1 MDINENSSV
10 LSVSHLTKKY
20 GNFTALDDVSFEI
33 PRGKIIGFLGP
44 NGSGKTTCIKII
56 AGLLTPSD
64 GTVTVSGIPLGEKT
78 KAHIA
83 YLPERNSIPEHFRV
97 AEAVDYYADFFSDF
111 DRSRAV
117 SMLESL
123 GVDPNFV
130 IKNLS
135 KGTKEKVQLVM
146 VMSRRAD
153 VYLLDEPISG
163 VDPAAR
169 DFIIGTILSM
179 HSPDSS
185 VLISTHLISD
195 IETVMHGFLLLKNG
209 KIHSSGTPEG
219 LKEKTGK
226 TVDEYFREVFRC

>member
-1 MDINENSSV
+1 MDKSEMTPV
-10 LSVSHLTKKY
+10 LTVSHLTKRY
-20 GNFTALDDVSFEI
+20 GNFIALDDVSFEV

-56 AGLLTPSD
+56 AGLLTPTG
-64 GTVTVSGIPLGEKT
+64 GTAEVNGIPVGEGT
-78 KAHIA
+78 KSRVA

-97 AEAVDYYADFFSDF
+97 AEAVDYYADFFADF
-111 DRSRAV
+111 DRARAV
-117 SMLESL
+117 SMLDSL
-123 GVDPNFV
+123 GVDPNFI

-153 VYLLDEPISG
+153 LYLLDEPISG

-169 DFIIGTILSM
+169 DFIIGTILSAY
-179 HSPDSS
+179 SPTSS
-185 VLISTHLISD
+185 VLISTHLI
-195 IETVMHGFLLLKNG
+195 FLLLKNG
-209 KIHSSGTPEG
+209 KVYSTGTPEG